1 MKTKKLDEYEVT
13 ATLQLH
19 AFKVQPFLVG
29 KTEKFAHP
37 QLCKL
42 VFSLKVFLFAY
53 NIIYY
58 ELIQ

>member
-37 QLCKL
+37 QFCKL
-42 VFSLKVFLFAY
+42 VFSLKIFLFAY
-53 NIIYY
+53 NI
-58 ELIQ
+58 